1 MTDNFIKYF
10 ACLICCFTISF
21 SIAKAQTPV
30 MCFDKNCIDT
40 NYYATFAHNKIIP
53 TEIKT
58 QVLIA
63 LSCYPE
69 LNDTKIIFRFRE
81 KVTPLSSRPK
91 FTSAFK
97 NKQNRT
103 YVITISTKSNNKFS
117 PIIFS
122 KLPFNAQIGVL
133 GHELAH
139 VADFNSKSSTQ
150 LIGLSFKMF
159 NTKFVD
165 HFEFNTDHICINHGL
180 GYQLYDWSKFVR
192 IALNIKEWKGAEA
205 NYSSEK
211 DIPNKQRY
219 MNPETIEKYIA
230 SNVIY
235 QSLKIK

>member
-1 MTDNFIKYF
+1 MINSFIRYF
-10 ACLICCFTISF
+10 TSLICCFTIYI

-40 NYYATFAHNKIIP
+40 NYYAAFAKHKIIP

-69 LNDTKIIFRFRE
+69 LKDTKIIFRFRE

-91 FTSAFK
+91 FTSAFRK
-97 NKQNRT
+97 KQNRT

-117 PIIFS
+117 AIIFS

-139 VADFNSKSSTQ
+139 VADFNNRGSSQ
-150 LIGLSFKMF
+150 LIGLSLKMF

-165 HFEFNTDHICINHGL
+165 SFEFNTDHICINHGL
-180 GYQLYDWSKFVR
+180 GYQLYDWSKYVR
-192 IALNIKEWKGAEA
+192 TAINIKEWKGAKA
-205 NYSSEK
+205 DYSPEK

-219 MNPETIEKYIA
+219 MNPETIAKYIA
-230 SNVIY
+230 SNTIY
-235 QSLKIK
+235 QGLK